1 VNISFF
7 PGAVVGMPVPEL
19 VGRMA
24 SPDEVWPRA
33 VQEAVA
39 EPQPLSQAADLR
51 AG

>member
-24 SPDEVWPRA
+24 SPDEV
-33 VQEAVA
+33 
-39 EPQPLSQAADLR
+39 
-51 AG
+51 

>member
-1 VNISFF
+1 MNISFF

-24 SPDEVWPRA
+24 SPDELWPRA
-33 VQEAVA
+33 FQEAVA
-39 EPQPLSQAADLR
+39 EPQPLPRAADLW